1 MYKSRNTK
9 MLTIIALVLV
19 ITGLGIGF
27 AAFSSTLNISSSAA
41 VTPSSSDFNIVL
53 SSSQYA
59 VTTNDA
65 TGTVVSGIGTNG
77 AQGGII
83 NLYRKEATGL
93 IAQFTSP
100 GQSLTTTIYAHN
112 IGEYDAYLRGVTIT
126 SINGNS
132 YKKCVG
138 ATDATDALVQSAC
151 NGIDISVTINGIE
164 YALGNTS
171 ISKHVIKKGAVEP
184 IIITISYDSNASR
197 ADGEFDIEFGDL
209 ALEYST
215 VDGSG
220 LLSFTIANNTYYFEE
235 GMTWSEWLD
244 SEYNTEGAWYDGGM
258 CFETGSITTA
268 YGGDEDDT
276 ILAKEYISNGNCPDL
291 GWLKE
296 Y

>member
-1 MYKSRNTK
+1 MYKKRNMK
-9 MLTIIALVLV
+9 MLTIIALVAV

-27 AAFSSTLNISSSAA
+27 AAFSSTLNISSSAN
-41 VTPSSSDFNIVL
+41 VTPNSSDFSVVF
-53 SSSQYA
+53 SSSQYV
-59 VTTNDA
+59 VTTNDS
-65 TGTVVSGIGTNG
+65 TGTVVSGVGTNG
-77 AQGGII
+77 ASGGITA
-83 NLYRKEATGL
+83 LYRTSASGL
-93 IAQFTSP
+93 LAQLTTP
-100 GQSLTTTIYAHN
+100 GQSLSTTIYAHN
-112 IGEYDAYLRGVTIT
+112 TGEYDAYLRGVTI
-126 SINGNS
+126 SNINGTS
-132 YKKCVG
+132 HKICTG
-138 ATDATDALVQSAC
+138 ATGATASLVESAC

-197 ADGEFDIEFGDL
+197 ADGEFDIAFGDL

-268 YGGDEDDT
+268 HGGDEDDT
-276 ILAKEYISNGNCPDL
+276 ILAKEYNSNGNCPDL
-291 GWLKE
+291 G
-296 Y
+296 